1 MTKSGQFYLRLS
13 SFLQSRTPSLV
24 LLISLFLFLLVDLS
38 TATASEPGDSSRP
51 NILFIM
57 VDDLGYGDL
66 SSYGAKDLQTPNIDQ
81 LAAEGMKWT
90 RFYANCPVCSPTR
103 AALMTGLFPDQAG
116 VPGVIRTHSDNSW
129 GYLDPNTPTIAEDLS
144 KAGYQTALIG
154 KWHLGLEAPNLPN
167 LRGFDHFQGWLGDM
181 MDDYYEHIRHG
192 INYMRLNN
200 KTIDP
205 PGHATDL
212 FTEWA
217 VDFILQQGEKQKS
230 GGSDPFF
237 LYLAYNA
244 PHTPI
249 QPPVE
254 WFNKTMASNPDMPQD
269 RARLVALIEHMDD
282 GIGKA
287 LKALEQSNLEKNTL
301 VVFTSDN
308 GGQINVGANNG
319 GLRDG
324 KQSMYEGGLRVPCI
338 VRWPGKIR
346 ANSVTSS
353 VGITSDWKW
362 TLQSIGSRFCWE
374 TLNAPAEAM
383 DLRPA
388 LLEKTE
394 PNLMRTLY
402 FCRREGGLRYGG
414 KTIEAIIHNDWKLLQ
429 NSPFQ
434 DLELYNIQDD
444 PFEQN
449 DLSESQPAKV
459 AELNRMLR
467 FYIQQGGAV
476 PWFKITE

>member
-1 MTKSGQFYLRLS
+1 MTISGQIYLKISMTLLSRVS
-13 SFLQSRTPSLV
+13 SF
-24 LLISLFLFLLVDLS
+24 ILFLFIFLFVASSDGN
-38 TATASEPGDSSRP
+38 ASESSHASRP

-66 SSYGAKDLQTPNIDQ
+66 SSYGALDLQTPNIDQ

-129 GYLDPNTPTIAEDLS
+129 GYLDPNTPTIAEDLQT
-144 KAGYQTALIG
+144 AGYKTALIG
-154 KWHLGLEAPNLPN
+154 KWHLGLESPNLPN
-167 LRGFDHFQGWLGDM
+167 QRGFKLFHGWLGDM
-181 MDDYYEHIRHG
+181 MDDYYTHRRHG
-192 INYMRLNN
+192 INYLRLND

-205 PGHATDL
+205 SGHATDL
-212 FTEWA
+212 FTDWA
-217 VDFILQQGEKQKS
+217 VEYIHQQAERQKS
-230 GGSDPFF
+230 GNSDPFF

-249 QPPVE
+249 QPPADWLE
-254 WFNKTMASNPDMPQD
+254 KTMASHPDMSPA
-269 RARLVALIEHMDD
+269 RAKLVALIEHMDV

-287 LKALEQSNLEKNTL
+287 LNALKANNLEQNTL

-308 GGQINVGANNG
+308 GGQLNVGANNG
-319 GLRDG
+319 GLKDG

-346 ANSVTSS
+346 ADSTTSS
-353 VGITSDWKW
+353 IGITSDWKW
-362 TLQSIGSRFCWE
+362 TLQSIGTGSCWE
-374 TLNAPAEAM
+374 ILSAPPEAI
-383 DLRPA
+383 DLRSA
-388 LLEKTE
+388 LFENAD
-394 PNLMRTLY
+394 PNHKRTLY

-414 KTIEAIIHNDWKLLQ
+414 KTIEAVIQNEWKLLQ

-434 DLELYNIQDD
+434 NLELYNLNDD

-449 DLSESQPAKV
+449 ELSDSNPGKV
-459 AELNRMLR
+459 AELNKLLR
-467 FYIQQGGAV
+467 FYIQQGGTV
-476 PWFKITE
+476 PWFKTSE